1 VPGIPFSFA
10 FAAARTLRTAASGNY
25 GSYDSDYGDP
35 YYGGYYSP
43 RIYFGS
49 FGGDYGGYQKMPV
62 YSYVVT

>member
-1 VPGIPFSFA
+1 V
-10 FAAARTLRTAASGNY
+10 RTSVSASGNY
-25 GSYDSDYGDP
+25 GSYDSDYGAP